1 MKENTD
7 TLLYVHTRNELDNY
21 NNLTWVSKRKETENI
36 HLSLSQY
43 RIVKYLFPR
52 KQNCNLSSRQN
63 KFQGILGNFELKF
76 ILTCNIKK
84 QKTSIIFFHLTPP
97 PSQKRSEKPNNNTN
111 LPSVNIFL
119 KFIHNNSSWSKGSRF
134 SLLCSWKVVSVHRNT
149 HYQRESH
156 ICRIESCSCFA
167 LLTLFF
173 LKDFQMPEQFSPY
186 EIQVVPVH
194 FGPVQSKIK
203 SFMKCKI
210 LTL

>member
-1 MKENTD
+1 MVKENTD
-7 TLLYVHTRNELDNY
+7 TLLYVHTGNELDNY

-97 PSQKRSEKPNNNTN
+97 PPTLTKKKRKTQQQ
-111 LPSVNIFL
+111 
-119 KFIHNNSSWSKGSRF
+119 H
-134 SLLCSWKVVSVHRNT
+134 
-149 HYQRESH
+149 
-156 ICRIESCSCFA
+156 
-167 LLTLFF
+167 
-173 LKDFQMPEQFSPY
+173 
-186 EIQVVPVH
+186 
-194 FGPVQSKIK
+194 
-203 SFMKCKI
+203 
-210 LTL
+210 

>member
-1 MKENTD
+1 MHKKSLNTLVKENTD
-7 TLLYVHTRNELDNY
+7 TLLYVHTGNELDNH

-63 KFQGILGNFELKF
+63 KFQGILGNFVLKF

-97 PSQKRSEKPNNNTN
+97 SQKRNEKPNNNTN

-119 KFIHNNSSWSKGSRF
+119 KFIHNNSS
-134 SLLCSWKVVSVHRNT
+134 
-149 HYQRESH
+149 
-156 ICRIESCSCFA
+156 
-167 LLTLFF
+167 
-173 LKDFQMPEQFSPY
+173 
-186 EIQVVPVH
+186 
-194 FGPVQSKIK
+194 
-203 SFMKCKI
+203 
-210 LTL
+210 